1 MIGNGVT
8 KMSEKPKD
16 SCQQKPVERNPW
28 LNGDYEDID
37 FELLKRRLNLGDNGT
52 SVGCERVDW

>member
-1 MIGNGVT
+1 
-8 KMSEKPKD
+8 MSEKPND
-16 SCQQKPVERNPW
+16 SCQQKSVERNPW

-52 SVGCERVDW
+52 SVGCERVDG